1 MDGAPEFIRSHDHKL
16 CKKLC
21 WRRVGGWFVFLSKTL
36 SKFFYCIVQILFK
49 ACQSRVFL
57 LDSKSTYK
65 VSRSCEGEG
74 LDVGLSLLKK
84 YYNISTS
91 SQYVTLDNKIKC
103 LSLASSFFLFFGN
116 PTNRT
121 VTVYTWELL
130 IANHLD
136 QSEILSC
143 SQVQLITLFF
153 GGAQLCCAFYQPWQ
167 AAWIWCKKTSFLS

>member
-1 MDGAPEFIRSHDHKL
+1 MSKQSLPPRLQVNLQGI
-16 CKKLC
+16 KKL
-21 WRRVGGWFVFLSKTL
+21 WRRRLGCWFEFT
-36 SKFFYCIVQILFK
+36 Q
-49 ACQSRVFL
+49 
-57 LDSKSTYK
+57 
-65 VSRSCEGEG
+65 
-74 LDVGLSLLKK
+74 K

-103 LSLASSFFLFFGN
+103 LSLAFFFLFFGN

-121 VTVYTWELL
+121 VTLYTWELL

-136 QSEILSC
+136 QSKILSC

-167 AAWIWCKKTSFLS
+167 TAWIWCKKTSFLS